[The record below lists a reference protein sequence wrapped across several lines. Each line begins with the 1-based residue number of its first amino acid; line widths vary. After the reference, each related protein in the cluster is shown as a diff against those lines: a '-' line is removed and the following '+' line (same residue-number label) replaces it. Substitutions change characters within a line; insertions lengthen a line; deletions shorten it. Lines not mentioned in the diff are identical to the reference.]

1 MSNAIGSIIALQGIY
16 IDTDKSYDAKL
27 VIYTIINFLKQKELT
42 LRLKI
47 TTRQTKFAPVF
58 FLQIFSFCD
67 RIKFIH

>member
-1 MSNAIGSIIALQGIY
+1 MSNSIGSIIALQGIY

-58 FLQIFSFCD
+58 FL
-67 RIKFIH
+67 

>member
-47 TTRQTKFAPVF
+47 TTRQTK
-58 FLQIFSFCD
+58 LYLILSLSLSLSS
-67 RIKFIH
+67 I